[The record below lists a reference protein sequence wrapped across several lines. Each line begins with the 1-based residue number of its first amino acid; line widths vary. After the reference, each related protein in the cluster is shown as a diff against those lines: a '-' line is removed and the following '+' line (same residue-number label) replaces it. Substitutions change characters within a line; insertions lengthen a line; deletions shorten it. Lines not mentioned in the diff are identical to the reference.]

1 MSLLSKQG
9 PPGEGKEAG
18 ARLRRVWLTAALR
31 KEGIHLH
38 AQNMAQPHTVPS
50 VKLLPKSGCTCI
62 AKRSVTCPGQHPGT
76 HTALLCPREEGTGG
90 APVSQC
96 LSPPNR
102 PHLSSLPPPFS
113 SGRYH
118 PPCQASPGSPPC
130 CLSHARALISLEGG
144 THCIP

>member
-1 MSLLSKQG
+1 MSLSSKQG

-31 KEGIHLH
+31 KKSYTFVPRTWLGPTPCHQSNYFLNQGPRVLQREASPVPASTRALT
-38 AQNMAQPHTVPS
+38 QPCSAP
-50 VKLLPKSGCTCI
+50 G
-62 AKRSVTCPGQHPGT
+62 KR
-76 HTALLCPREEGTGG
+76 ALGEP
-90 APVSQC
+90 QC
-96 LSPPNR
+96 HNASPPPNR

-144 THCIP
+144 THRIP